1 MYPFFNFNYCFNNK
15 CRAQKLDEFFNSWF
29 FYRFKLILAI
39 GAQNIFVIEQGLKK
53 QFVFVV
59 CIICSISDLLLIFLG
74 IFLFHYFN
82 NLFTP
87 LIELILNILLL
98 LFLVNFIWLKIKTN
112 NIEIKIDEKKSKKHL
127 FNTIYKTLGF
137 TYLNPHV
144 YSDTVFFLGNFSKNF
159 LIEQK
164 YLFGIGASI
173 SSFIFFFVLGYLSKY
188 LSNYLKSKKIWKII
202 NLIIIIFMSFLAF
215 YVLLNILK

>member
-1 MYPFFNFNYCFNNK
+1 MSYLILGFITG
-15 CRAQKLDEFFNSWF
+15 LS
-29 FYRFKLILAI
+29 LILAI

-53 QFVFVV
+53 QFVFIV
-59 CIICSISDLLLIFLG
+59 CLICAISDLLLIFFG

-98 LFLVNFIWLKIKTN
+98 LFLINFIWIKIKPSN
-112 NIEIKIDEKKSKKHL
+112 DIKLDSANDKKYL
-127 FNTIYKTLGF
+127 LNTIYKTLGF

-144 YSDTVFFLGNFSKNF
+144 YSDTVFFLGNFSKSF
-159 LIEQK
+159 TLEQK

-173 SSFIFFFVLGYLSKY
+173 SSFIFFFTLGYLSKY
-188 LSNYLKSKKIWKII
+188 LSNYLINKKIWKII
-202 NLIIIIFMSFLAF
+202 NFIIIIFMSFLAF
-215 YVLLNILK
+215 YVLTNILK